1 MTIPNLLGIDLKDN
15 TENILCIPT
24 SLKTI
29 SRNLIKDNFNE
40 NSYASQNSNKTHSQP
55 IDSFIDLLIEGEEI
69 VLSAVTKE
77 NITAAVALQQ
87 ELETSYLPPIDLI
100 PFDDNPLNW
109 PEFIQNFKESI
120 HLKNSFSDSIRM
132 EP

>member
-1 MTIPNLLGIDLKDN
+1 M
-15 TENILCIPT
+15 
-24 SLKTI
+24 
-29 SRNLIKDNFNE
+29 
-40 NSYASQNSNKTHSQP
+40 
-55 IDSFIDLLIEGEEI
+55 
-69 VLSAVTKE
+69 TKE